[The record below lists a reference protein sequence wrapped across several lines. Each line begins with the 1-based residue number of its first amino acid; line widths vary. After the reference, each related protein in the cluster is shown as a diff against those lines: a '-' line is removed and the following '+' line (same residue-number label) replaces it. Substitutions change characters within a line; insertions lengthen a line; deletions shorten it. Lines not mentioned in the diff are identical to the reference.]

1 MTDVIRHFHHR
12 RILPSMLLIAITTIT
27 AFVPFTAPVSADALC
42 GSTRVALRTRKPTAL
57 AELPFALSPE
67 VFGTAPVDYAA
78 LPPDMK
84 EFAPEPHAKFS
95 HTFMCATGAYILL
108 NAALQFLPLIGRKA
122 TSKESD
128 LVANFL
134 ASVSTQPSTSPPV
147 AGRLT

>member
-84 EFAPEPHAKFS
+84 EFAPEPRAVRASIAICLPWISERIKPTRVRLVELDRRRIRFS
-95 HTFMCATGAYILL
+95 GPEILQAPAVCA
-108 NAALQFLPLIGRKA
+108 
-122 TSKESD
+122 
-128 LVANFL
+128 
-134 ASVSTQPSTSPPV
+134 
-147 AGRLT
+147 